1 MKIKIFGKES
11 CSLCQS
17 AKKKISFFLAHWN
30 VSNQVEVTYFDM
42 DTAEGLAE
50 GAYYDVGKIPTIIAE
65 REDGQLIKKWEAKAP
80 LSEELKETLEEAM
93 QK

>member
-30 VSNQVEVTYFDM
+30 FQDKIELTYYNL
-42 DTAEGLAE
+42 DTAEGLSE
-50 GAYYDVGKIPTIIAE
+50 GAFYDVEKTPTIIME
-65 REDGQLIKKWEAKAP
+65 KNSEIIKRWNGTLP
-80 LSEELKETLEEAM
+80 LSEDLKGLLKEI
-93 QK
+93 

>member
-30 VSNQVEVTYFDM
+30 FQDKIELTYYNL

-50 GAYYDVGKIPTIIAE
+50 GAFYDVGKTPTIIME
-65 REDGQLIKKWEAKAP
+65 KNSEIIKRWDGTLP
-80 LSEELKETLEEAM
+80 LSEDLKGLLKEV
-93 QK
+93 

>member
-30 VSNQVEVTYFDM
+30 FQDKIELTYYNL

-50 GAYYDVGKIPTIIAE
+50 GAFYDVEKTPTIIME
-65 REDGQLIKKWEAKAP
+65 KNSEIIKRWDGTLP
-80 LSEELKETLEEAM
+80 LSEDLKGLLKEV
-93 QK
+93 